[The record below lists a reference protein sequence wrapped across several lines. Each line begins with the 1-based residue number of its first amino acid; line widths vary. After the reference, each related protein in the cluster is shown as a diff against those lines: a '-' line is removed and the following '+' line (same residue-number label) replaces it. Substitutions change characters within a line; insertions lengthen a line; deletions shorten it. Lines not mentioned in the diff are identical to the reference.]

1 MSRATSVLL
10 VLLLISA
17 LAYGAGITLFRAQ
30 IQGDNVE
37 LEWEATSASGI
48 SGYDVYRQDYPTD
61 DFDRLVSLSA
71 TAQPYYLD
79 QNVYRT
85 KAGYS
90 AVVYRLDVHTATG
103 LHTSYTTPA
112 EENLMARSWDTIKL
126 MFR

>member
-30 IQGDNVE
+30 IQGDSVE

-48 SGYDVYRQDYPTD
+48 SGYDVYRQDYPAD
-61 DFDRLVSLSA
+61 DFDRLISLSA
-71 TAQPYYLD
+71 TAQPHYLD

-85 KAGYS
+85 KTGS
-90 AVVYRLDVHTATG
+90 IVYRLDAHTATG

-112 EENLMARSWDTIKL
+112 EENMMARSWDTIKL